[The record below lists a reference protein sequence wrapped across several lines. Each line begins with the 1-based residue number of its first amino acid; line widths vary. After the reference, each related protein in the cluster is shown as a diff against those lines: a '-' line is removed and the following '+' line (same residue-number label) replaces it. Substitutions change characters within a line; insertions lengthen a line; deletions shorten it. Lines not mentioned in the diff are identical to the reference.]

1 MHSGTLRALE
11 FDRVREALASFA
23 LTPLGA
29 ARLAKLVP
37 STVLPEVEFS
47 LAETTEGV
55 NLLGD
60 AAGGGLPLRAP
71 SDLDE
76 TLEGLTVE
84 GRPLEAL
91 RLVAL
96 ADFLQ
101 SIDQSRSLILG
112 LPRERYP
119 ILAGLAQRCASFE
132 REIADIR
139 RAIDPAGDVLDNAS
153 PELRQIRDKLRR
165 ARSRLRGTLESY
177 VRGRDTSRYLQDSVV
192 TDRNGRYVLV
202 VKAEHRGSIPGIV
215 HGSSASGASLYLEP
229 LATVEQ
235 NNEIV
240 DLEEQEAEE
249 IRRILMRLTDAFRL
263 RGPDVAR
270 TLDAATELDVIQ
282 AKARLADICKASPPT
297 LATDGRLELRGARHP
312 LLINAVVARTADPD
326 GIRVA
331 RTTEPVGVDVLIIP
345 PTRVLVITG
354 PNTGGKTVALK
365 SAGLLSLMAQAG
377 LHIPAEAGSQ
387 VPVFQSVFADIGDSQ
402 SIAAN
407 LSTFSWHITNIA
419 AMDRALAPPALVL
432 LDEVGAGTDPLE
444 GGALGMAMIDHFR
457 HRGAIVIATT
467 HYDALKSYAS
477 TTPEVVAAAFGF
489 TPETY
494 APTYRLL
501 YGSPGTSL
509 ALEMA
514 GRYGL
519 PASIVTAARG
529 FLTTREAQLSEHLAK
544 IDRDLHALDGERRQV
559 AREREQLAGSEAQ
572 VRLRE
577 EQLRQREEQFRR
589 KLEDSLQERMREA
602 RRAIDSVVDDVK
614 KKAAALADEA
624 AKRAAAPRLVTSSA
638 PQRLSTGEMG
648 SLRTDARMALQ
659 DLADRLRRDED
670 AGVATGARDE
680 DGDLRT
686 DGGRKPPKPPRV
698 TAAPAPPPVIPVVPG
713 AKVVV
718 GALGLEGIV
727 QSVHD
732 RSVEV
737 LVRGKRLRAALDEV
751 RAVAPAP
758 GGMVSSS
765 MGSSSPSSSARPSPS
780 AGAAGASSLAGG
792 AAGSRSP
799 QREPSRSGT
808 FSPSGAR
815 ETGGGGDAGGGNR
828 PRVTVNV
835 MASVPEGG
843 LHDLNVIGCTVP
855 EAIERADKFLDQA
868 LLAEMHEIRLIHG
881 HGTGVL
887 RRALAE
893 FLSDHP
899 LVERFAAAA
908 PNQGGGGVTV
918 VELKD

>member
-29 ARLAKLVP
+29 SRLAKLVP
-37 STVLPEVEFS
+37 STVLPEVEFA

-60 AAGGGLPLRAP
+60 AAGGHLPLRAP

-84 GRPLEAL
+84 GRPLEPL
-91 RLVAL
+91 RLVTL

-101 SIDQSRSLILG
+101 SIDQSRSLIVK

-132 REIADIR
+132 REIAEIR
-139 RAIDPAGDVLDNAS
+139 RAIDPSGDVLDNAS

-177 VRGRDTSRYLQDSVV
+177 VRGKDTSRYLQDSVV

-215 HGSSASGASLYLEP
+215 HGNSTSGASLYLEP
-229 LATVEQ
+229 LATVEL

-240 DLEEQEAEE
+240 DFEEQEAEE

-297 LATDGRLELRGARHP
+297 LASDGRLELRGARHP

-331 RTTEPVGVDVLIIP
+331 RTTEPVGVDVLIVP

-419 AMDRALAPPALVL
+419 SMDRALVPPALVL

-457 HRGAIVIATT
+457 QRGAIVIATT

-477 TTPEVVAAAFGF
+477 TTAEVVAAAFGF
-489 TPETY
+489 NPETY

-529 FLTTREAQLSEHLAK
+529 FLTTREAQLAEHLAK
-544 IDRDLHALDGERRQV
+544 IDRDLHALDTERRQV
-559 AREREQLAGSEAQ
+559 AREREQMAGHDAQ
-572 VRLRE
+572 IRLRE

-614 KKAAALADEA
+614 KKAAALEAEA
-624 AKRAAAPRLVTSSA
+624 ARRAAAPRLVTSSGPVVPSA

-648 SLRTDARMALQ
+648 SLRSDARAALQ
-659 DLADRLRRDED
+659 DMADRLRRDEE
-670 AGVATGARDE
+670 AGIATGARDE
-680 DGDLRT
+680 DGGLRT
-686 DGGRKPPKPPRV
+686 DGGRDRKPPKPARV
-698 TAAPAPPPVIPVVPG
+698 KATPAPVVIPILPG

-727 QSVHD
+727 ESVHD
-732 RSVEV
+732 RHVEV
-737 LVRGKRLRAALDEV
+737 QVRGKRLRASLDEV
-751 RAVAPAP
+751 RAIAPAP
-758 GGMVSSS
+758 GSRIVSSS
-765 MGSSSPSSSARPSPS
+765 PGSSSPSSTAAASQV
-780 AGAAGASSLAGG
+780 AGAAAE
-792 AAGSRSP
+792 SRSSKG
-799 QREPSRSGT
+799 Q
-808 FSPSGAR
+808 
-815 ETGGGGDAGGGNR
+815 GGNR

-835 MASVPEGG
+835 MADAPEGG
-843 LHDLNVIGCTVP
+843 GHDLNVIGCTVP

-868 LLAEMHEIRLIHG
+868 LLTEMREIRLIHG
-881 HGTGVL
+881 HGTGQL

-899 LVERFAAAA
+899 LVQSFALAA

>member
-29 ARLAKLVP
+29 VRLAKLVP
-37 STVLPEVEFS
+37 STVLPEVELS

-55 NLLGD
+55 HMLGD

-76 TLEGLTVE
+76 TLEGLSVE

-96 ADFLQ
+96 ADFLS
-101 SIDQSRSLILG
+101 SIDQSRSLILK
-112 LPRERYP
+112 LQRDRYP
-119 ILAGLAQRCASFE
+119 ILAGLAQRCANFE
-132 REIADIR
+132 REIAEIR

-177 VRGRDTSRYLQDSVV
+177 VRGKDTSRYLQDLVV

-215 HGSSASGASLYLEP
+215 HGSSTSGASLYLEP
-229 LATVEQ
+229 LPTVEL
-235 NNEIV
+235 NNDIV

-297 LATDGRLELRGARHP
+297 LASDGRLELRGARHP

-326 GIRVA
+326 GTRVA

-387 VPVFQSVFADIGDSQ
+387 VPVFQSVFADIGDAQ

-419 AMDRALAPPALVL
+419 SMDRALVPPALVL

-457 HRGAIVIATT
+457 QRGAIVIATT

-477 TTPEVVAAAFGF
+477 TTPDVVAAAFGF
-489 TPETY
+489 NPETY

-519 PASIVTAARG
+519 PSSIVTAARG

-544 IDRDLHALDGERRQV
+544 IDRDLHALDTERQQV
-559 AREREQLAGSEAQ
+559 ARERERMAGHDAQ
-572 VRLRE
+572 IRLRE
-577 EQLRQREEQFRR
+577 EQLHQREEQFRR

-624 AKRAAAPRLVTSSA
+624 ARRAAAPRLVTTSKPPASA
-638 PQRLSTGEMG
+638 ASTLSTGEVG
-648 SLRTDARMALQ
+648 SLRTDARAALQ
-659 DLADRLRRDED
+659 AMADRLRRDEE
-670 AGVATGARDE
+670 AGVATGARGE
-680 DGDLRT
+680 DGTLRT
-686 DGGRKPPKPPRV
+686 DGGRDRKPPKPHKV
-698 TAAPAPPPVIPVVPG
+698 KAAPAPVVIPIAPG

-732 RSVEV
+732 RNVEV
-737 LVRGKRLRAALDEV
+737 LARGKRLRASLDEV
-751 RAVAPAP
+751 RAITPAP
-758 GGMVSSS
+758 GAVSHSS
-765 MGSSSPSSSARPSPS
+765 GSSSPSSSM
-780 AGAAGASSLAGG
+780 AGES
-792 AAGSRSP
+792 AGSRLDQAGP
-799 QREPSRSGT
+799 
-808 FSPSGAR
+808 AR
-815 ETGGGGDAGGGNR
+815 GNK
-828 PRVTVNV
+828 PRITVNV
-835 MASVPEGG
+835 MADAPQGS

-868 LLAEMHEIRLIHG
+868 LLAEMREIRLIHG
-881 HGTGVL
+881 HGTGQL

-899 LVERFAAAA
+899 LVEKFALAP

>member
-37 STVLPEVEFS
+37 SPVLPEVEFA

-55 NLLGD
+55 NFLGD
-60 AAGGGLPLRAP
+60 AAGGHLPLRAP

-84 GRPLEAL
+84 GRPLEPL
-91 RLVAL
+91 RLVTL

-101 SIDQSRSLILG
+101 SIDQSRSLIVK

-132 REIADIR
+132 REIAEIR
-139 RAIDPAGDVLDNAS
+139 RAIDPSGDVLDNAS

-165 ARSRLRGTLESY
+165 ARSKLRGTLEGY
-177 VRGRDTSRYLQDSVV
+177 VRGKDTSRYLQDSVV

-215 HGSSASGASLYLEP
+215 HGNSTSGASLYLEP
-229 LATVEQ
+229 LATVEL

-240 DLEEQEAEE
+240 DFEEQEAEE

-263 RGPDVAR
+263 RGADVAR

-297 LATDGRLELRGARHP
+297 LASDGRLELRGARHP
-312 LLINAVVARTADPD
+312 LLINGVVARTADPD

-331 RTTEPVGVDVLIIP
+331 RTTEPVGVDVLIVP

-387 VPVFQSVFADIGDSQ
+387 VPVFQSVFADIGDAQ

-419 AMDRALAPPALVL
+419 AMDRALVPPALVL

-457 HRGAIVIATT
+457 QRGAIVIATT

-544 IDRDLHALDGERRQV
+544 IDQDLHALDSERRQV
-559 AREREQLAGSEAQ
+559 AREREQLAGHDAQ
-572 VRLRE
+572 IRLRE

-614 KKAAALADEA
+614 KKAAALTEEA
-624 AKRAAAPRLVTSSA
+624 ARRAAAPRLVTSSKPPA
-638 PQRLSTGEMG
+638 SSTLTLSTGEVG
-648 SLRTDARMALQ
+648 SLRTDARTALQ
-659 DLADRLRRDED
+659 DMADRLRRAEE

-680 DGDLRT
+680 DGGLRT
-686 DGGRKPPKPPRV
+686 DGGRDRKPPKAPKV
-698 TAAPAPPPVIPVVPG
+698 KTAPAAVVIPIVPG
-713 AKVVV
+713 ARVVV

-727 QSVHD
+727 ESVHD
-732 RSVEV
+732 RHVEV
-737 LVRGKRLRAALDEV
+737 QVRGKRLRASLDEV
-751 RAVAPAP
+751 RATAPAP
-758 GGMVSSS
+758 GSKVVSASP
-765 MGSSSPSSSARPSPS
+765 GSASPSSSAAS
-780 AGAAGASSLAGG
+780 AGAGGAAAVAGA
-792 AAGSRSP
+792 AAGSRS
-799 QREPSRSGT
+799 SRGSSGT
-808 FSPSGAR
+808 P
-815 ETGGGGDAGGGNR
+815 GGNK
-828 PRVTVNV
+828 PHVTVNV
-835 MASVPEGG
+835 MVDAPEGG
-843 LHDLNVIGCTVP
+843 LSDLNVIGCTVP
-855 EAIERADKFLDQA
+855 EAIERADKFLDRA
-868 LLAEMHEIRLIHG
+868 LLGENREIRLIHG
-881 HGTGVL
+881 HGTGQL

-893 FLSDHP
+893 FLRDHP
-899 LVERFAAAA
+899 LVQSFALAA

>member
-29 ARLAKLVP
+29 VRLAKLVP
-37 STVLPEVEFS
+37 STVLPEVEFA

-55 NLLGD
+55 NMLGD
-60 AAGGGLPLRAP
+60 AAGGQLPLRAP

-101 SIDQSRSLILG
+101 SIDQSRSLIVK

-119 ILAGLAQRCASFE
+119 ILAGLAARCASFE

-177 VRGRDTSRYLQDSVV
+177 VRGKDTSRYLQDSVV

-215 HGSSASGASLYLEP
+215 HGNSTSGASLDLEP

-297 LATDGRLELRGARHP
+297 LASDGRLELRGARHP
-312 LLINAVVARTADPD
+312 LLINGVVARTADPD
-326 GIRVA
+326 GTRVA
-331 RTTEPVGVDVLIIP
+331 RTIEPVGVDVLIVP

-387 VPVFQSVFADIGDSQ
+387 VPVFQSVFADIGDAQ

-419 AMDRALAPPALVL
+419 SMDRALVPPALVL

-457 HRGAIVIATT
+457 QRGAIVIATT

-477 TTPEVVAAAFGF
+477 TTAEVVAAAFGF
-489 TPETY
+489 NPETY

-519 PASIVTAARG
+519 PGSIVTAARG
-529 FLTTREAQLSEHLAK
+529 FLTTREAQLAEHLAK
-544 IDRDLHALDGERRQV
+544 IDRDLHALDTERRQV
-559 AREREQLAGSEAQ
+559 AREREQMAGHDAQ
-572 VRLRE
+572 IRLRE

-614 KKAAALADEA
+614 KKAAALTEEA
-624 AKRAAAPRLVTSSA
+624 ARRAAAPRLVTTTRTPAAST
-638 PQRLSTGEMG
+638 LSTGEVG
-648 SLRTDARMALQ
+648 SLRTDARTALQ
-659 DLADRLRRDED
+659 AMADRLRRDEE

-680 DGDLRT
+680 DGELRT
-686 DGGRKPPKPPRV
+686 DGGRDRRPPKPARV
-698 TAAPAPPPVIPVVPG
+698 KAAPAPVVIPIVPG
-713 AKVVV
+713 AKLVV
-718 GALGLEGIV
+718 GALGVEGIV
-727 QSVHD
+727 ESVHD
-732 RSVEV
+732 RHVEV
-737 LVRGKRLRAALDEV
+737 QVRGKRLRASLDEV
-751 RAVAPAP
+751 RAVGAAPS
-758 GGMVSSS
+758 VSGAAVGLRSAQG
-765 MGSSSPSSSARPSPS
+765 GSSP
-780 AGAAGASSLAGG
+780 GTQGGASSGKK
-792 AAGSRSP
+792 P
-799 QREPSRSGT
+799 H
-808 FSPSGAR
+808 
-815 ETGGGGDAGGGNR
+815 
-828 PRVTVNV
+828 VTVNV
-835 MASVPEGG
+835 MADAPEGS

-868 LLAEMHEIRLIHG
+868 LLAEMREIRLIHG
-881 HGTGVL
+881 HGTGQL

-899 LVERFAAAA
+899 LVESFTLAP